1 MTSTTDTQFSPFI
14 ETVGDTLAQLVDGAA
29 KVGRE
34 STKTYVAGL
43 NAIVEQ
49 QRLAYEVSQQWVSG
63 VVSAQSDIRQQ
74 LVESYD
80 SAKGQLVK
88 TAEEATKLAGE
99 ASKRAGEASGD
110 VAESGRQ
117 AVASATRK
125 QTRAVAKTRRRATP
139 AKPRSASPVGA
150 PSGPAKWTSE
160 AYEALTAAEVVEQ
173 LPQLSQRQLAEVETY
188 EKAHQSRQT
197 VLQKIASLRGQEP
210 VPGYDELNVSEINSQ
225 LGEDDVELAAR
236 VRDYERSH
244 KNRDGVLNAA
254 AAQLS
259 KS

>member
-1 MTSTTDTQFSPFI
+1 MSSTTHTQFSPFI
-14 ETVGDTLAQLVDGAA
+14 ETFGDTLAQLVEGAA

-49 QRLAYEVSQQWVSG
+49 QRLAYEASQQWVSE
-63 VVSAQSDIRQQ
+63 VVRAQSNIRQQ
-74 LVESYD
+74 LVEGYD
-80 SAKGQLVK
+80 SAKGELSK

-99 ASKRAGEASGD
+99 VRGA
-110 VAESGRQ
+110 VAESSRH

-125 QTRAVAKTRRRATP
+125 QTEADTTTPRRPTPTRS
-139 AKPRSASPVGA
+139 KSASTDA
-150 PSGPAKWTSE
+150 RRSGPAKWTNE

-173 LPQLSQRQLAEVETY
+173 LPQFSQRGLGEVEAY

-210 VPGYDELNVSEINSQ
+210 VPGYDELNVQEINTQ
-225 LGEDDVELAAR
+225 LAEGDVELAGR
-236 VRDYERSH
+236 VRDYERPH

-254 AAQLS
+254 DAQLS

>member
-1 MTSTTDTQFSPFI
+1 MPSTTDTQFSPFI

-88 TAEEATKLAGE
+88 TAEESTKLAGE
-99 ASKRAGEASGD
+99 ASDD
-110 VAESGRQ
+110 VAESGRH

-125 QTRAVAKTRRRATP
+125 QSRAVAKTRRRATP
-139 AKPRSASPVGA
+139 AKPRSASTDAA
-150 PSGPAKWTSE
+150 PSGPAKWTTE

-173 LPQLSQRQLAEVETY
+173 LPQLSQAELVEVETY

-210 VPGYDELNVSEINSQ
+210 VPGYDELNVQEINSQ
-225 LGEDDVELAAR
+225 LGEDVELAAR